1 LDIELVDIL
10 GVYSD
15 PIRGPRGHVMSTVF
29 IGRISD
35 NKKRLK
41 LTQDDAEEINWIKLA
56 ENDKRN

>member
-1 LDIELVDIL
+1 
-10 GVYSD
+10 
-15 PIRGPRGHVMSTVF
+15 MSTVF